1 MKRRDPTIYQVAE
14 SAGVSIATVSRVLNA
29 PHRVNEDTRKRVL
42 KAIEELHFIPKA
54 EASARA
60 RKEFKRIGVLTPYF
74 TEPSFVQ
81 RMRGISNVLMGS
93 EYELIVYAVES
104 LAQLRGYL
112 DMLPISRR
120 IDGLII
126 MSLPLANGDAERIRD
141 NHLQTILVEYNHPY
155 FSSIEIDNENG
166 GRLAAEYLLGK
177 GYRCMAF
184 IGEAGE
190 PPYSLH
196 PAAHRLTGFQ
206 KVLSEA
212 GVPLKEEYIGL
223 NPLDTWRVIEQTRQ
237 FLNLDEPPEAI
248 FACSDIQAAGVLKA
262 VRERGLSVPDDIAIL
277 GFDNIDLAD
286 YMELTTIDQALDE
299 SGRTAVEMLM
309 ARMANPGRPMHSIKL
324 QLSIVERKTV

>member
-1 MKRRDPTIYQVAE
+1 MKRRVPTIYQVAE
-14 SAGVSIATVSRVLNA
+14 GAGVSIATVSRVLNM
-29 PHRVNEDTRKRVL
+29 PHRVNEDTRKKVL
-42 KAIEELHFIPKA
+42 KAIEELRFVPKA

-60 RKEFKRIGVLTPYF
+60 RKDFKRIGVLTPYF

-81 RMRGISNVLMGS
+81 RMRGISNVMMGS

-126 MSLPLANGDAERIRD
+126 MSLPLGNGDAERIRN
-141 NHLQTILVEYNHPY
+141 NHLQTILVEYNHTF
-155 FSSIEIDNENG
+155 FSSIEIDNEYG

-177 GYRCMAF
+177 GFRRMAF

-196 PAAHRLTGFQ
+196 PSAFRLTGFQ
-206 KVLSEA
+206 QALSKA

-223 NPLDTWRVIEQTRQ
+223 NPLNMERVIEQTNL
-237 FLNLDEPPEAI
+237 FLDLSAPPEAI
-248 FACSDIQAAGVLKA
+248 FACSDIQAVGVLKA
-262 VRERGLSVPDDIAIL
+262 ARQRRLRVPDDLAVM

-286 YMELTTIDQALDE
+286 YMELTTIDQSLDE
-299 SGRTAVEMLM
+299 SGRTSVELLM
-309 ARMANPGRPMHSIKL
+309 GRLTDPTRPIQNVKL
-324 QLSIVERKTV
+324 QLNIVERSTV

>member
-1 MKRRDPTIYQVAE
+1 MNRRDPTIYQVAE
-14 SAGVSIATVSRVLNA
+14 AAGVSIATVSRVLNA
-29 PHRVNEDTRKRVL
+29 PHRVNENTRKRVL
-42 KAIEELHFIPKA
+42 GAIEELHFVPKA

-60 RKEFKRIGVLTPYF
+60 RKEFRRIGVLTPYF

-81 RMRGISNVLMGS
+81 RMRGISNVLMRT

-126 MSLPLANGDAERIRD
+126 MSLPLADGDAERIRG
-141 NHLQTILVEYNHPY
+141 NHLPTVLVEYNHPL

-177 GYRCMAF
+177 GYRRMAF

-196 PAAHRLTGFQ
+196 PSAYRLTGFQ
-206 KVLSEA
+206 KTLSEA
-212 GVPLKEEYIGL
+212 GTPLNDAYIGL
-223 NPLDTWRVIEQTRQ
+223 NPLDMHKVTRQ
-237 FLNLDEPPEAI
+237 TNQFLDLPQPPQAI

-262 VRERGLSVPDDIAIL
+262 ARERGLRIPDDLAVL

-286 YMELTTIDQALDE
+286 YIELTTIDQALDE
-299 SGRTAVEMLM
+299 SGRTAVELLI
-309 ARMANPGRPMHSIKL
+309 ARMADPERPLQNIKL
-324 QLSIVERKTV
+324 QLSVVERSTV

>member
-14 SAGVSIATVSRVLNA
+14 TAGVSIATVSRVLNV

-42 KAIEELHFIPKA
+42 RAIEELHFVPKA

-126 MSLPLANGDAERIRD
+126 MSLPLANGDAERIRNND
-141 NHLQTILVEYNHPY
+141 LQTILVEYNHPF
-155 FSSIEIDNENG
+155 FSNIEIDNESG
-166 GRLAAEYLLGK
+166 GRLAAQYLLGK
-177 GYRCMAF
+177 GYRRMAF
-184 IGEAGE
+184 VGEAGE

-196 PAAHRLTGFQ
+196 PAGQRLTGFQ
-206 KVLSEA
+206 KALAEA
-212 GVPLKEEYIGL
+212 GVPLNGEYVGL
-223 NPLDTWRVIEQTRQ
+223 NPLNQWRVREQTNR
-237 FLNLDEPPEAI
+237 FLDLPEPPEAV
-248 FACSDIQAAGVLKA
+248 FACSDIQAAAVLKA
-262 VRERGLSVPDDIAIL
+262 ARGRGLRVPDDLAVL

-286 YMELTTIDQALDE
+286 YLELTTIDQALDE
-299 SGRTAVEMLM
+299 SGRSAVELLI
-309 ARMANPGRPMHSIKL
+309 ARMSNPERPMQSIKL
-324 QLSIVERKTV
+324 QLSIIERSTV

>member
-1 MKRRDPTIYQVAE
+1 MKKRDPTIYQVAE
-14 SAGVSIATVSRVLNA
+14 TAGVSIATVSRVLNA
-29 PHRVNEDTRKRVL
+29 PHRVNKDTRKRVL
-42 KAIEELHFIPKA
+42 QAIEELQFVPKA

-81 RMRGISNVLMGS
+81 RMRGISNIVMGS
-93 EYELIVYAVES
+93 DYELIVYAVES

-126 MSLPLANGDAERIRD
+126 MSLPLADGDAERLRD
-141 NHLQTILVEYNHPY
+141 NHLQTILIEYNHPY

-166 GRLAAEYLLGK
+166 GRLAAEYLLKK
-177 GYRCMAF
+177 GYRRMAF

-196 PAAHRLTGFQ
+196 PAAYRLTGFQ
-206 KVLSEA
+206 KALAEA
-212 GVPLKEEYIGL
+212 GVPLEEQYIGL
-223 NPLDTWRVIEQTRQ
+223 NPLDLWRVKQQTNY
-237 FLNLDEPPEAI
+237 FLDLPKPPEAI

-262 VRERGLSVPDDIAIL
+262 ARERGVRIPNDLAVL

-299 SGRTAVEMLM
+299 SGRTAVELLI
-309 ARMANPGRPMHSIKL
+309 ARMASPERPMQNIKL
-324 QLSIVERKTV
+324 QLSVIERSTA

>member
-14 SAGVSIATVSRVLNA
+14 AAGVSIATVSRVLNL
-29 PHRVNEDTRKRVL
+29 PHRVNEGTRKKVL
-42 KAIEELHFIPKA
+42 KAIEELRFVPKA

-60 RKEFKRIGVLTPYF
+60 RKEFRRIGVLTPYF

-126 MSLPLANGDAERIRD
+126 MSLPLTNGDAERIRN
-141 NHLQTILVEYNHPY
+141 NHLQTILLEYNHSL
-155 FSSIEIDNENG
+155 FSTIEIDNKSG
-166 GRLAAEYLLGK
+166 GRLAAEYLLSK
-177 GYRCMAF
+177 GYRRMAF
-184 IGEAGE
+184 VGEAGQ

-196 PAAHRLTGFQ
+196 PSTFRLTGFQ
-206 KVLSEA
+206 NALSEA
-212 GVPLKEEYIGL
+212 GMPLGEQYIGL
-223 NPLDTWRVIEQTRQ
+223 NPLDMWRVKKQTEL
-237 FLNLDEPPEAI
+237 FLDLPHPPEAI
-248 FACSDIQAAGVLKA
+248 FACSDIQAVGVLKTA
-262 VRERGLSVPDDIAIL
+262 RQRGMKIPDDLAVL

-286 YMELTTIDQALDE
+286 YLELTTIDQALDE
-299 SGRTAVEMLM
+299 SGRTAVELLI
-309 ARMANPGRPMHSIKL
+309 ARMTNPDRPLQNVKL
-324 QLSIVERKTV
+324 QLSVIERSTV

>member
-14 SAGVSIATVSRVLNA
+14 AAQVSIATVSRVLNA

-42 KAIEELHFIPKA
+42 KVIAELHFVPKA

-60 RKEFKRIGVLTPYF
+60 RRDFKRIGVLTPYF

-120 IDGLII
+120 IDGLIL
-126 MSLPLANGDAERIRD
+126 MSLPLKNGDAERIRD
-141 NHLQTILVEYNHPY
+141 NHLQTILIEYNHPF
-155 FSSIEIDNENG
+155 FSTIEIDNEYG

-177 GYRCMAF
+177 GYRRMAF

-196 PAAHRLTGFQ
+196 PSAYRLTGFQ
-206 KVLSEA
+206 TALAES
-212 GVPLKEEYIGL
+212 GFPLHEEYIGL
-223 NPLDTWRVIEQTRQ
+223 NPLKMDTVIRQTRQ
-237 FLNLDEPPEAI
+237 FLDLPKPPEAI

-262 VRERGLSVPDDIAIL
+262 AREWGLKVPDDLAVL
-277 GFDNIDLAD
+277 GFDNIDLAG

-299 SGRTAVEMLM
+299 SGRTAVELLI
-309 ARMANPGRPMHSIKL
+309 ARMAAPERPMQNIKL
-324 QLSIVERKTV
+324 QLNVIERSTV

>member
-14 SAGVSIATVSRVLNA
+14 AAGVSIATVSRVLNA
-29 PHRVNEDTRKRVL
+29 PHRVNESTRKKVL
-42 KAIEELHFIPKA
+42 EAIEELRFVPKA

-60 RKEFKRIGVLTPYF
+60 RKEFKRIGVLTPFF

-126 MSLPLANGDAERIRD
+126 MSLPLTNGDAERIR
-141 NHLQTILVEYNHPY
+141 NHQLQTILVEYNHSF
-155 FSSIEIDNENG
+155 FSSIEIDNEYG
-166 GRLAAEYLLGK
+166 GRLAAKYLLEK
-177 GYRCMAF
+177 GYRRMAF
-184 IGEAGE
+184 IGEAGD

-196 PAAHRLTGFQ
+196 PSSYRLTGFQ
-206 KVLSEA
+206 NALFDA
-212 GVPLKEEYIGL
+212 GVPLGEQYIGL
-223 NPLDTWRVIEQTRQ
+223 NPLDMWRVKQQTNQ
-237 FLNLDEPPEAI
+237 FLDLPEPPEAI

-262 VRERGLSVPDDIAIL
+262 ARQRNLKVPDDLAVL

-299 SGRTAVEMLM
+299 SGRTAVELLI
-309 ARMANPGRPMHSIKL
+309 ARMANPERPLQNIKL
-324 QLSIVERKTV
+324 QLSVIERSTV

>member
-42 KAIEELHFIPKA
+42 KAIEELHFVPKA

-81 RMRGISNVLMGS
+81 RMRGIANVLMGS

-141 NHLQTILVEYNHPY
+141 NHLQTILVEYNHPF

-177 GYRCMAF
+177 GYRRMAF

-196 PAAHRLTGFQ
+196 PAAHRLTGFPPVACAIGCVRNPRIRM
-206 KVLSEA
+206 KKTPALPDVLHID
-212 GVPLKEEYIGL
+212 VPSSRSSASHRS
-223 NPLDTWRVIEQTRQ
+223 T
-237 FLNLDEPPEAI
+237 
-248 FACSDIQAAGVLKA
+248 SQAD
-262 VRERGLSVPDDIAIL
+262 R
-277 GFDNIDLAD
+277 
-286 YMELTTIDQALDE
+286 
-299 SGRTAVEMLM
+299 
-309 ARMANPGRPMHSIKL
+309 
-324 QLSIVERKTV
+324 

>member
-1 MKRRDPTIYQVAE
+1 VKKRDPTIYQVAE
-14 SAGVSIATVSRVLNA
+14 TAGVSIATVSRVLNS

-42 KAIEELHFIPKA
+42 QAIEELHFVPKA

-60 RKEFKRIGVLTPYF
+60 RKEFKRVGVLTPYF

-120 IDGLII
+120 IDGLIV
-126 MSLPLANGDAERIRD
+126 MSLPLSNGDAERIR
-141 NHLQTILVEYNHPY
+141 NNQLQTILVEYNHPF

-166 GRLAAEYLLGK
+166 GRLAAQYLLGK
-177 GYRCMAF
+177 GYRRMAF

-196 PAAHRLTGFQ
+196 PAACRLTGFQ
-206 KVLSEA
+206 KALAEA
-212 GVPLKEEYIGL
+212 GTPLSEEYIGL
-223 NPLDTWRVIEQTRQ
+223 NPLDQWRVKEQTKR
-237 FLNLDEPPEAI
+237 FLDLPEPPEAI

-262 VRERGLSVPDDIAIL
+262 AGERGLRIPDDLAVL

-299 SGRTAVEMLM
+299 SGRTAVELLI
-309 ARMANPGRPMHSIKL
+309 ARMANPERPLQNIKL
-324 QLSIVERKTV
+324 QLSIIERSTV

>member
-14 SAGVSIATVSRVLNA
+14 GAGVSITTVSRVLNA
-29 PHRVNEDTRKRVL
+29 PHRVNEDTRKKVL
-42 KAIEELHFIPKA
+42 KAIEELHFVPKA

-60 RKEFKRIGVLTPYF
+60 RKDFKRIGVLTPYF

-81 RMRGISNVLMGS
+81 RMRGISNVMMGS

-126 MSLPLANGDAERIRD
+126 MSLPLRNGDAERIRD
-141 NHLQTILVEYNHPY
+141 NHLQTILVEYNHPF
-155 FSSIEIDNENG
+155 FSSIEIDNEYG
-166 GRLAAEYLLGK
+166 GRLTAKYLLGK
-177 GYRCMAF
+177 GYRRMAF

-196 PAAHRLTGFQ
+196 PSAFRLTGFQ
-206 KVLSEA
+206 QALSKA
-212 GVPLKEEYIGL
+212 GVPLTEEYIGL
-223 NPLDTWRVIEQTRQ
+223 NPLNMERVIEQTNL
-237 FLNLDEPPEAI
+237 FLDLPEPPEAI
-248 FACSDIQAAGVLKA
+248 FACSDIQAVGVLKA
-262 VRERGLSVPDDIAIL
+262 ARRRNLRVPEDLAVM

-286 YMELTTIDQALDE
+286 YMELTTVDQSLDE
-299 SGRTAVEMLM
+299 SGRTSVEILM
-309 ARMANPGRPMHSIKL
+309 GRLMDPTRPIQNIKL
-324 QLSIVERKTV
+324 QLNIVERSTV